1 MIRENQIFVADLV
14 VSNSPWKIVA
24 RSVISK
30 PTSKNAKPKAIV
42 KIQKYKKFCE
52 GLHFITMASK
62 VHNATGHDM
71 DYFIKECACLFHD
84 K

>member
-1 MIRENQIFVADLV
+1 MTDENQIFVADLV
-14 VSNSPWKIVA
+14 VSNSPWKIVV

-30 PTSKNAKPKAIV
+30 PTSENAKPKAIA
-42 KIQKYKKFCE
+42 KIGKYRKLCE
-52 GLHFITMASK
+52 GHHFITMALE

-71 DYFIKECACLFHD
+71 DCFIKECACLFHD